1 MPADRPIPDALANI
15 STALSDALSRVL
27 PDGTDWR
34 SRLTPVIEATI
45 ERLELV
51 PREEFERQLA
61 QLERLTRDVAKLEER
76 IRALEPNSP

>member
-1 MPADRPIPDALANI
+1 MPADRPFPDALANI
-15 STALSDALSRVL
+15 ATAISDALARVL

-34 SRLTPVIEATI
+34 TRITPVIEATI

-61 QLERLTRDVAKLEER
+61 QLERLSRDVERLEAR
-76 IRALEPNSP
+76 IRALEPTAP